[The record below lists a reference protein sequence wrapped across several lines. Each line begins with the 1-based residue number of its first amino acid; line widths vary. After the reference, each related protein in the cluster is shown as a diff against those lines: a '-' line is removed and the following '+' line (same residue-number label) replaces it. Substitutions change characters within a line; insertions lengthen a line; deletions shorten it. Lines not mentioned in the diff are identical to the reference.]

1 MIEIIFILFLIA
13 ASVQT
18 IYWLF
23 FAVSILSH
31 KLDRGVNAQNASA
44 ISIIICAYNDLENLK
59 KLLPNLYQQEY
70 SDYEIIVVNDK
81 SNDGTYD
88 FLLEESKV
96 NPLLKMVD
104 IDRTPDHINSK
115 KYAITLGVKVAKYE
129 RLLFTDADCIPA
141 SDQWVKSM
149 ADSFEDKTHFA
160 LGYSQFKSEPGFVN
174 TFSRY
179 ETQMTGMLYN
189 SFAIAGNPY
198 MGVGRNMAYNKSV
211 FFENNGFNQF
221 QKILGGDDDL
231 FVNQYANG
239 ANTEVC
245 LGKDALV
252 WSYSKKTI
260 PDYFKQKLRHISVS
274 KYYNTKDKLLL
285 GLYSLSHLLFW
296 FAFIILAVANYFP
309 EFVFGVLA
317 IRLILN
323 GLIVNSI
330 SKKFGER
337 IVIWSLPIID
347 FVYSVYL
354 LIMGFATLSTKKV
367 TWS

>member
-1 MIEIIFILFLIA
+1 MIEIIFILFLVV
-13 ASVQT
+13 ASIQT

-23 FAVSILSH
+23 FAGSILSH
-31 KLDRGVNAQNASA
+31 KSSKSDNVPEPSG
-44 ISIIICAYNDLENLK
+44 ISIIICAYNELENLK
-59 KLLPNLYQQEY
+59 KLLPNLYQQ
-70 SDYEIIVVNDK
+70 DYKEFEIIVVNDK
-81 SNDGTYD
+81 SDDETYD
-88 FLLEESKV
+88 YLREESKA
-96 NPLLKMVD
+96 NPILKIVD

-115 KYAITLGVKVAKYE
+115 KYAITLGIKVAKYE
-129 RLLFTDADCIPA
+129 KLLFTDADCIPA
-141 SDQWVKSM
+141 SDQWIKSM
-149 ADSFEDKTHFA
+149 ATSFGAKTNFA

-179 ETQMTGMLYN
+179 ETQMTGMLYH

-198 MGVGRNMAYNKSV
+198 MGVGRNMAYNKSM

-221 QKILGGDDDL
+221 QKIVGGDDDL
-231 FVNQYANG
+231 FVNQYAKG
-239 ANTEVC
+239 ADTKVS
-245 LGKDALV
+245 LGHDALV

-285 GLYSLSHLLFW
+285 GMYSLSHLLFW
-296 FAFIILAVANYFP
+296 IAFVILAVSNYFP
-309 EFVFGVLA
+309 EFVFGALA

-337 IVIWSLPIID
+337 IVIWPLPIID

-354 LIMGFATLSTKKV
+354 LIMGFATFSTKKV

>member
-1 MIEIIFILFLIA
+1 MLEIIFILFLVV
-13 ASVQT
+13 ASIQT

-23 FAVSILSH
+23 FAGSILSH
-31 KLDRGVNAQNASA
+31 KSSKAGEASDA
-44 ISIIICAYNDLENLK
+44 SGISIIICAFDELDNLK
-59 KLLPNLYQQEY
+59 SLLPNLYQQ
-70 SDYEIIVVNDK
+70 DYQEFEIIVVNDK
-81 SNDGTYD
+81 SNDGTYE
-88 FLLEESKV
+88 FLLEECKA

-104 IDRTPDHINSK
+104 IDRTPEHINSK
-115 KYAITLGVKVAKYE
+115 KYAITLGIKVAKYE
-129 RLLFTDADCIPA
+129 KLLFTDADCIPA
-141 SDQWVKSM
+141 SDQWIKSM
-149 ADSFEDKTHFA
+149 ATSFETKTNFV

-179 ETQMTGMLYN
+179 ETQMTGMLYH

-221 QKILGGDDDL
+221 QKIIGGDDDL
-231 FVNQYANG
+231 FVNQYAKG

-245 LGKDALV
+245 LGQDALV

-260 PDYFKQKLRHISVS
+260 SDYFKQKLRHISVS

-285 GLYSLSHLLFW
+285 GMYSLSHLMFW
-296 FAFIILAVANYFP
+296 FAFIILAVSNYFP
-309 EFVFGVLA
+309 EFVFGALA

-337 IVIWSLPIID
+337 IVIWPLPIID

-354 LIMGFATLSTKKV
+354 LIMGFATFSTKKV